1 MKPFITL
8 KKINKFFNQQHIL
21 KNITLNITQGELIAI
36 TGASG
41 SGKSTLLSI
50 IGLLESFD
58 SGSYQLLNHDVTK
71 FDELQLSLIRN
82 KNLGWIFQNF
92 NLIDEMT
99 VLDNVILPLRYYK
112 KLSTSQQRKTAQQ
125 ALKSVGLEGYE
136 NSKPAQLSG
145 GQQQRVAIARAIVNK
160 PEIILADEPTGNLDS
175 ENQES
180 IFNLLI
186 ELNQQGST
194 IILVTHAN
202 ELAKYCDRII
212 NIKDGNI
219 VSDIINKYVVND
231 HNNEVNN

>member
-8 KKINKFFNQQHIL
+8 NKVNKFFNKQHVL
-21 KNITLNITQGELIAI
+21 KDISLNISQGELIAL

-50 IGLLESFD
+50 IGLLENFD
-58 SGSYQLLNHDVTK
+58 QGSYQLLNHEVTK
-71 FDELQLSLIRN
+71 FDELQLSLLRN

-92 NLIDEMT
+92 NLIDDMT
-99 VLDNVILPLRYYK
+99 VLENVILPLRYYK
-112 KLSTSQQRKTAQQ
+112 ELSVTQQKKA
-125 ALKSVGLEGYE
+125 AKESLKAVGLAEYE

-175 ENQES
+175 ENQDS
-180 IFNLLI
+180 IFQLLI
-186 ELNQQGST
+186 ELNKQGST

-202 ELAKYCDRII
+202 ELASYCDRII

-219 VSDIINKYVVND
+219 ISDSLNNNAIKQNSNGVN
-231 HNNEVNN
+231 H